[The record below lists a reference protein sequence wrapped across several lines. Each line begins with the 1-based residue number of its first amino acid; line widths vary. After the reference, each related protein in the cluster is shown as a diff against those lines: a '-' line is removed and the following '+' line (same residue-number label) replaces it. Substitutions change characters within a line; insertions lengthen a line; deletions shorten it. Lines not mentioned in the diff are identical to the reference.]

1 MIFNIL
7 NPSDS
12 YNISLNDLAS
22 YKVTLNKL
30 KEPIV
35 HLQSSIGATIRY
47 QKDFIRANRE
57 IYSIWGL

>member
-12 YNISLNDLAS
+12 NNISLNDLAS

-35 HLQSSIGATIRY
+35 HLQSSIGATI
-47 QKDFIRANRE
+47 K
-57 IYSIWGL
+57 L